1 MTLVDFGHAATDA
14 EIAASFPVLHELRP
28 HLQDAAELVARVRRQ
43 EKEGYR
49 LLTARRDGRVIGAAG
64 YRMQEN
70 LIRGPF
76 VYVDDL
82 VVLESE
88 RRGKL
93 GARLLDEVERIALDA
108 GCGWLVLDT
117 GLGNALGQRF
127 YFRWGLLAT
136 ALHFAKR
143 LAR

>member
-1 MTLVDFGHAATDA
+1 VSGIQVRPALTDA
-14 EIAASFPVLHELRP
+14 DIAACFPALHELRP
-28 HLQDAAELVARVRRQ
+28 HLVDAAELVARVRRQ
-43 EKEGYR
+43 EAEGYR
-49 LLTARRDGRVIGAAG
+49 LLTAVRDGRVIGAAG

-70 LIRGPF
+70 LIRGRF

-88 RRGKL
+88 RRGGL
-93 GARLLDEVERIALDA
+93 GARLLDEVERIARAA
-108 GCGWLVLDT
+108 GCGSLVLDT

-143 LAR
+143 LA